1 LKKNEIASYDRF
13 IRNNSS
19 EANNLALNLFN
30 KLFPL
35 WAVLLSIAAFF
46 FNALFSGLQ
55 AAIVPL
61 LALVMFMMGLTL
73 AQDDFQRIWNHP
85 KPIFVG
91 VLLQFLLMPMLA
103 LVLASMLQLSNQLTV
118 GMVLLGS
125 CAGGTA
131 SNVICYLAKG
141 DVALS
146 ISMTMSSTLIGV
158 IATPLLCSFYLA
170 ETVSVDTMGLLLSI
184 FQIVFLP
191 VILGSLVNHYFH
203 SVVAKLEPLIPTLSI
218 IIILAIIAIVVALN
232 ASSLI
237 EVGLMTLVAVILH
250 NCLGLSF
257 GFYISRMFGF
267 DLKQSQTIAI
277 EVGMQNS
284 GLAVA
289 LALQFFSATAALPG
303 ALFSIWHNI
312 SGSLLAAAWSK
323 KRESLEYLIKDDEH
337 LKTRG

>member
-1 LKKNEIASYDRF
+1 MLLAF
-13 IRNNSS
+13 NN
-19 EANNLALNLFN
+19 
-30 KLFPL
+30 LFPL
-35 WAVLLSIAAFF
+35 WAVLLSIIAFF
-46 FNALFSGLQ
+46 FNAAFANLQ

-61 LALVMFMMGLTL
+61 LSLVMFMMGLTL
-73 AQDDFQRIWNHP
+73 TLDDFQRIRKNP
-85 KPIFVG
+85 KPVFVG
-91 VLLQFLLMPMLA
+91 VLLQFLLMPPLA
-103 LVLASMLQLSNQLTV
+103 LVLASILQLSNQLTV

-158 IATPLLCSFYLA
+158 IGTPILCSFYLA

-184 FQIVFLP
+184 LQIVLVP
-191 VILGSLVNHYFH
+191 VIAGSLVNHYYH
-203 SVVAKLEPLIPTLSI
+203 SMVARLEPLIPTLSI
-218 IIILAIIAIVVALN
+218 VIILLIIAIVVALN
-232 ASSLI
+232 SSSLLD
-237 EVGLMTLVAVILH
+237 VGLMTLIGVILH
-250 NCLGLSF
+250 NSLGLTG

-289 LALQFFSATAALPG
+289 LALQFFSATAALPA
-303 ALFSIWHNI
+303 ALFSVWHNL
-312 SGSLLAAAWSK
+312 SGALLAARWSR
-323 KRESLEYLIKDDEH
+323 KRMSLEYMLKDVDH
-337 LKTRG
+337 IKTRD